1 MCEAGRE
8 SYFWTKLF
16 VMVTGLQ
23 ERKGSGSAGQLLSLA
38 RASSQVPSVETLTV
52 LRLHSIIREVI
63 MTEEDYQGNKRVL
76 ERCIVMI
83 DFYDSVH
90 LMGKKML
97 MAVVLP
103 LGDTFVRRQT
113 FLPTDE
119 SKEWTDPRCISGY
132 ATVAFRSPD
141 KSLRR

>member
-1 MCEAGRE
+1 M
-8 SYFWTKLF
+8 
-16 VMVTGLQ
+16 VMGLQ

-52 LRLHSIIREVI
+52 LRLYSIIREVI
-63 MTEEDYQGNKRVL
+63 MTEEDYQGNERVL

-90 LMGKKML
+90 LMEKKML

-119 SKEWTDPRCISGY
+119 SKE
-132 ATVAFRSPD
+132 
-141 KSLRR
+141 